1 LGEALTYAL
10 GQWDKITAI
19 LSSGDLPIDNN
30 AVENIVRP
38 IKVGHNN
45 WLFFG
50 SFEAGKNNALLY
62 TLMANCKKQDIDPEA
77 YLVEVFR
84 RLPHDATVADAAKL
98 TPAAIAA
105 EWRAQAAQAA
115 AQSA

>member
-1 LGEALTYAL
+1 M
-10 GQWDKITAI
+10 
-19 LSSGDLPIDNN
+19 
-30 AVENIVRP
+30 
-38 IKVGHNN
+38 GHNN

-50 SFEAGKNNALLY
+50 SFEAGTNNALLY

-105 EWRAQAAQAA
+105 EWRAKAIDAEEVA
-115 AQSA
+115 